1 MWNSY
6 EVNKDFGVTHIYS
19 LFESHFDSSY
29 CFSGETHN
37 FWECLYIKKGRISV
51 SGNERVFSLKEGN
64 LIFHKPLEL
73 HKFNVESNE
82 GADLFIFSF
91 GMEGNVSPH
100 LKYNVFSLN
109 KEQKR
114 IIEEFTCYIRKENP
128 SYLSAPKKEFMY
140 LDEGA
145 KKGKYL
151 SMVSLFIE
159 MLILSLSHN
168 KKTTLTDSSPNAATF
183 TKAVNFMNNHIS
195 SHPSIEEIA
204 AFCNVSTTGLKRI
217 FNKYAGLGIHKY
229 FLKMKINAAI
239 ELLKDGHTISETAFM
254 LGFSNQ
260 GYFSYV
266 FKRETGKQPSAYKK

>member
-1 MWNSY
+1 MWSSY
-6 EVNKDFGVTHIYS
+6 KVNKDFNVTHIYS

-29 CFSGETHN
+29 SFNGETHN
-37 FWECLYIKKGRISV
+37 FWECVYIKKGNISA

-73 HKFNVESNE
+73 HKFNVESGD
-82 GADLFIFSF
+82 GAELFIFSF
-91 GMEGNVSPH
+91 ALDGNVSPH

-109 KEQKR
+109 NEQKK
-114 IIEEFTCYIRKENP
+114 IIEEFTHYIRKENP
-128 SYLSAPKKEFMY
+128 AYLSAPKKETMY
-140 LDEGA
+140 IDEGI
-145 KKGKYL
+145 KKPKYL
-151 SMVSLFIE
+151 PVVSLFIE
-159 MLILSLSHN
+159 MLILSLSQN

-183 TKAVNFMNNHIS
+183 TKAVNYMNNNIS

-204 AFCNVSTTGLKRI
+204 AFCNISATGLKRI

-266 FKRETGKQPSAYKK
+266 FKRETGNQPSTYKK